1 MPAESSIYWSSV
13 DSRRSTSGSSGSGGG
28 RHYVDPW
35 DLENYAYLRRHSV
48 ADVPRRTRRPPTHER
63 SLRDA
68 PRARSE
74 YWYAS
79 SLRQPEYD
87 GSPPYAQELY
97 RGPVRPTNNGCY
109 YQQAIYED
117 EGMDYAAPLP
127 VYAPVLEISRFPPQE
142 ERNLSQAIYDDR
154 YVIEAMPPPHIDLNT
169 YGHLRIDY
177 TNSWNSLNRRIS
189 K

>member
-13 DSRRSTSGSSGSGGG
+13 DSRRSAASGSYGSGS

-48 ADVPRRTRRPPTHER
+48 ADVPHRTRRPATQER

-68 PRARSE
+68 RTRSE
-74 YWYAS
+74 YWYTSS
-79 SLRQPEYD
+79 SLREPEND
-87 GSPPYAQELY
+87 SPSYTQKLY
-97 RGPVRPTNNGCY
+97 HGPIRPTNNGCY

-117 EGMDYAAPLP
+117 EGMDYAAPFP
-127 VYAPVLEISRFPPQE
+127 VYAPVLGFPSQE
-142 ERNLSQAIYDDR
+142 ERSLQHANHANEDKYME
-154 YVIEAMPPPHIDLNT
+154 VMPPPQIDLNT
-169 YGHLRIDY
+169 YGHLKIDY
-177 TNSWNSLNRRIS
+177 TNSWNSLNRRIG